1 MPSVPLEQRVATLEV
16 EVATLKRKLA
26 ERETSPPWWEQI
38 VGTFEND
45 PIYDHA
51 MRLGQQY
58 RHADGQLQQTLRHRR
73 RPELNR

>member
-58 RHADGQLQQTLRHRR
+58 RHSV
-73 RPELNR
+73 RPKRSPRPQP

>member
-1 MPSVPLEQRVATLEV
+1 MPSVPLAQRVATLEAD
-16 EVATLKRKLA
+16 VATLKRKLA

-58 RHADGQLQQTLRHRR
+58 RRSVRPKSSR
-73 RPELNR
+73 RPQS